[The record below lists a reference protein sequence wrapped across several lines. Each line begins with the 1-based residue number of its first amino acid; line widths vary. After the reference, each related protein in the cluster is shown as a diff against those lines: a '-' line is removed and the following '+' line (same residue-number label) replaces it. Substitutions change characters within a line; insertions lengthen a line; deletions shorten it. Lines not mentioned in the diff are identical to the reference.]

1 MSILVHP
8 ACVRPQRQ
16 VTFCNLNFCL
26 MDRLPK
32 VDIKDFKSIP
42 AVDGA
47 LPAAG
52 FGAGTY
58 DAKDDDTYE
67 SSEV

>member
-1 MSILVHP
+1 
-8 ACVRPQRQ
+8 
-16 VTFCNLNFCL
+16 

-32 VDIKDFKSIP
+32 VEIKDFKSIP

-52 FGAGTY
+52 FSAGTY